1 MARKKSVIRVAGG
14 RNTMGAADGAPGSMD
29 VAVQRLGP
37 GTDPLAP
44 ALDDPVAIEE
54 PLEIRLVYW
63 AESEPLQKSISITM
77 RTPGNDVELA
87 IGFLFTEGIIH
98 SIGDIDDAG
107 HCGPPAPQT
116 GLRNIVKV
124 VLQSNVTTDLDRLER
139 HFYTSS
145 SCGVCGKASL
155 DALSVQSHFEIKGNN
170 LKIPANILYELPDKL
185 IEHQKLFDRTGGIHA
200 SGLFDAS
207 GTLLESRED
216 VGRHNALDK
225 LIGSQL
231 VAGNLPLHDH
241 GILVSGRASFELMQ
255 KTMMAGCPMLAA
267 VGAPSSLAVQ
277 MAGEFNMTLVGFLR
291 DGRCN
296 VYTEAHRV
304 ISETR

>member
-1 MARKKSVIRVAGG
+1 MS
-14 RNTMGAADGAPGSMD
+14 AADGAPGSLD
-29 VAVQRLGP
+29 VAVQRLAP
-37 GTDPLAP
+37 GTDASCP
-44 ALDDPVAIEE
+44 AVDDQVAIEE

-63 AESEPLQKSISITM
+63 TESGPLQKSVSITM

-98 SIGDIDDAG
+98 GFDDIDDAE

-116 GLRNIVKV
+116 GLRNIVKI
-124 VLQSNVTTDLDRLER
+124 VLKSNVATDLDRLER

-155 DALSVQSHFEIKGNN
+155 DALSIQSHFEVNGDN
-170 LKIPANILYELPDKL
+170 LKIPANLLYTLPEQL
-185 IEHQKLFDRTGGIHA
+185 IKNQKLFDKTGGIHA

-207 GTLLESRED
+207 GTLLDSRED

-231 VAGNLPLHDH
+231 AAGNLPLHDL

-255 KTMMAGCPMLAA
+255 KAMMAGCPMLAA

-277 MAGEFNMTLVGFLR
+277 MADEFNMTLVGFLR

-296 VYTEAHRV
+296 IYAGGHCIVAESR
-304 ISETR
+304 